1 MPLFGGSLFGYAGDM
16 ELMKVSNLAC
26 TRGGV
31 AVLEG
36 VDFTLKAGQV
46 LLLRGPNG
54 IGKTTLLRTL
64 AGLQPALEGEIKA
77 APDAITYGAHA
88 DGLKTTLT
96 VAENLTFWAR
106 VYGVADIGPALL
118 AFNLEGLADRAAH
131 NLSAGQKRR
140 LGLARLLV
148 TGRKIWALD
157 EPTVSLDVAS
167 VALFAKAVRVHCEG
181 GGAALIATH
190 IDLGIK
196 ADALDLTGNKAKPR
210 DLAGFD
216 EAFE

>member
-1 MPLFGGSLFGYAGDM
+1 MGYAGDM
-16 ELMKVSNLAC
+16 EVMKVTNLAC
-26 TRGGV
+26 ARGGV
-31 AVLEG
+31 AVLDR
-36 VDFTLKAGQV
+36 VDFTLTAGQV

-64 AGLQPALEGEIKA
+64 AGLQPALEGEVLA

-96 VAENLTFWAR
+96 VSENLKFWAQ
-106 VYGVADIGPALL
+106 VYGVADIAPALA
-118 AFNLEGLADRAAH
+118 AFNLEDLTNRAAH

-167 VALFAKAVRVHCEG
+167 VALFAEAVRVHCEG

-190 IDLGIK
+190 IDLGIE
-196 ADALDLTGNKAKPR
+196 ADVLDLTGNKARPR